1 MREPRYFRL
10 VFVPGY
16 RDKCFRYNNN
26 PSKIKNM
33 LNQPVKN
40 EPKKL
45 IVAVLYV
52 KLIRLISNY
61 VKIEF
66 NDLRNLS

>member
-1 MREPRYFRL
+1 
-10 VFVPGY
+10 
-16 RDKCFRYNNN
+16 
-26 PSKIKNM
+26 M